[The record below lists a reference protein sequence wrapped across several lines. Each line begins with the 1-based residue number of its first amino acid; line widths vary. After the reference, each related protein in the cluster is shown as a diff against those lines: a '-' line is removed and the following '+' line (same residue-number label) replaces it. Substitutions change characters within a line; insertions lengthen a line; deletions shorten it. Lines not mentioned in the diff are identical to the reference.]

1 MTIDL
6 DSIIGLG
13 ALAVGFIGIGYAI
26 GAHKKMNDICDKI
39 DKTIE
44 EVSGDIKIDI
54 SETVVR
60 KAVDKAVERDAE
72 YEVKRATDQAVKDIE
87 KDIKSQVQSAI
98 NSEYADLKKKVSD
111 EMTEKV
117 SKIDMSSLKAD
128 VREQAAEKILDKFDG
143 NLDDILENFNNNL
156 TSVQKIYSSIA
167 KSMSKD
173 DGKEMTFKI
182 S

>member
-1 MTIDL
+1 MMINFDTVICFGGFTV
-6 DSIIGLG
+6 GL
-13 ALAVGFIGIGYAI
+13 IGIGYAI
-26 GAHKKMNDICDKI
+26 GTRKKMNDICDKI

-44 EVSGDIKIDI
+44 EVSGDIKINI

-60 KAVDKAVERDAE
+60 KAVDKAVDRDVE
-72 YEVKRATDQAVKDIE
+72 YEVKRATDRVIKDIE

-117 SKIDMSSLKAD
+117 SKIDISSLKAD

-173 DGKEMTFKI
+173 ESKEMTFKI